1 MTEVS
6 QKCINLKEFS
16 YLLHV
21 KPVVVFFFLF
31 YNEGF
36 VMTGLTGLNDF

>member
-16 YLLHV
+16 YVLHV
-21 KPVVVFFFLF
+21 RPVVVFFLF
-31 YNEGF
+31 YTEGF

>member
-21 KPVVVFFFLF
+21 RPVVVFFLF
-31 YNEGF
+31 HNEGF
-36 VMTGLTGLNDF
+36 VMTDLTGLNDF

>member
-6 QKCINLKEFS
+6 QKCIDLKEFS
-16 YLLHV
+16 YVLHV
-21 KPVVVFFFLF
+21 RPVVVFFLF

-36 VMTGLTGLNDF
+36 VMTGFTGLNDF

>member
-16 YLLHV
+16 YVLHV
-21 KPVVVFFFLF
+21 RPIVGFFLF

>member
-21 KPVVVFFFLF
+21 RPVVVFFF

>member
-6 QKCINLKEFS
+6 QKCIKLKEFS

-21 KPVVVFFFLF
+21 RPVVVFYFILQW
-31 YNEGF
+31 F